1 METIAYWVTQY
12 GYAGMF
18 VLLLLAI
25 VGLPVPDET
34 LLTFAGYSIYK
45 NHLHAIP
52 ALRGDM

>member
-34 LLTFAGYSIYK
+34 LLTFTGYSIYK